1 MDETATRETLHV
13 IAAMSGGVD
22 SATAAALLLRE
33 GHRVTGATLLLR
45 EGDGAPA
52 AARMAGKLGIDHVVI
67 DARERFADAVV
78 RPFCDGYLGG
88 VTPNPCVVCNERIKS
103 RLLLEH
109 AQKIGAEAVAT
120 GHYARLQSNG
130 EETRLLRGLDGGK
143 DQSYFL
149 HRIAPRDLSRMVFP
163 LGRMTKRETR
173 AVARELGLEAAEKP
187 GSQEACFVPGE
198 GYAPL
203 VEKLG
208 TRKPVRGSV
217 VFQGERLF
225 DHEGIHLF
233 TVGQRCGSP
242 RGRGVRLFVRSIDSA
257 TGTVEAARREDVF
270 FAGMDIR
277 DVVWHR
283 SPPNGAFEAAV
294 KIRYRHEAAPAVV
307 TVLDGNRAAV
317 RFREPQF
324 AVTPGQ
330 AAVFYDGDA
339 VVGGGWIDRA
349 TTSGRDA

>member
-1 MDETATRETLHV
+1 
-13 IAAMSGGVD
+13 
-22 SATAAALLLRE
+22 
-33 GHRVTGATLLLR
+33 
-45 EGDGAPA
+45 
-52 AARMAGKLGIDHVVI
+52 
-67 DARERFADAVV
+67 
-78 RPFCDGYLGG
+78 
-88 VTPNPCVVCNERIKS
+88 
-103 RLLLEH
+103 
-109 AQKIGAEAVAT
+109 
-120 GHYARLQSNG
+120 
-130 EETRLLRGLDGGK
+130 
-143 DQSYFL
+143 
-149 HRIAPRDLSRMVFP
+149 
-163 LGRMTKRETR
+163 
-173 AVARELGLEAAEKP
+173 
-187 GSQEACFVPGE
+187 
-198 GYAPL
+198 
-203 VEKLG
+203 
-208 TRKPVRGSV
+208 
-217 VFQGERLF
+217 
-225 DHEGIHLF
+225 
-233 TVGQRCGSP
+233 VGQRCGSP

>member
-1 MDETATRETLHV
+1 MGETATEETLRV
-13 IAAMSGGVD
+13 VAAMSGGVD
-22 SATAAALLLRE
+22 SAAAAALLLRE

-52 AARMAGKLGIDHVVI
+52 AAGMAGKLGIEHMVI
-67 DARERFADAVV
+67 DARQRFADTVV

-88 VTPNPCVVCNERIKS
+88 ETPNPCVVCNALIKS
-103 RLLLEH
+103 HILLEH
-109 AQKIGAEAVAT
+109 ARRIGAEAVAT
-120 GHYARLQSNG
+120 GHYARLERDG
-130 EETRLLRGLDGGK
+130 ERARLLRGLDAGK

-149 HRIAPRDLSRMVFP
+149 HRIAPRDLARMVFP
-163 LGRMTKRETR
+163 LGRMMKRETR
-173 AVARELGLEAAEKP
+173 AVARELDLEAAEKP
-187 GSQEACFVPGE
+187 ASQEACFIPEE

-208 TRKPVRGSV
+208 TRRPVRGSV
-217 VFQGERLF
+217 VFRGEKLF

-242 RGRGVRLFVRSIDSA
+242 RGRGLRLFVRSIDPA

-270 FAGMDIR
+270 FPGMDIR

-283 SPPNGAFEAAV
+283 SPPGGAFEAAV

-307 TVLDGNRAAV
+307 TPLDGNRAAV

-349 TTSGRDA
+349 TTSGRGN